1 MNGQIPTDSSATTS
15 APVRQSLAL
24 PPDSQEIVGTELDRC
39 TAFLP
44 PIPSILHKLE
54 AELSSEWVNVSRL
67 ANLVRTDPAL
77 AGSVLKVANSP
88 LWRGGTQITEVE
100 EAIQRLGKNNL
111 KSIATVMALKQS
123 GFPQT
128 GLLGASMSAFW
139 HHSLLV
145 AAGAVQIVRAE
156 STDHSLLDQV
166 WFAGLLHDLGALV
179 APLLYP
185 LEWERMSDHIQERT
199 PESDPATLSDL
210 TREYLGTDYARIG
223 GAFAS
228 RAWKTSETVTVLASL
243 WPTPDAVEPPHVAWA
258 IHRADLAA
266 QTLGVCWLPETL
278 RARHFE
284 NLPPDASAGAAVDA
298 DFCRSCL
305 EKHRPLVDAL
315 LAP

>member
-1 MNGQIPTDSSATTS
+1 MDTSPAPT
-15 APVRQSLAL
+15 APSRGDVAPQVRSR
-24 PPDSQEIVGTELDRC
+24 EIVGTELDRC

-44 PIPSILHKLE
+44 PIPAILQKLE
-54 AELSSEWVNVSRL
+54 TELSSEWVNVSRL

-88 LWRGGTQITEVE
+88 LWRGCTQITEVE
-100 EAIQRLGKNNL
+100 DAIQRLGKDNL
-111 KSIATVMALKQS
+111 KSIATVMALRQG
-123 GFPQT
+123 GFPVS
-128 GLLGASMSAFW
+128 GLLGSSMTEFW
-139 HHSLLV
+139 RHSLLV

-185 LEWERMSDHIQERT
+185 EEWESLALHVAGRT
-199 PESDPATLSDL
+199 PESEPTTLNELSM
-210 TREYLGTDYARIG
+210 EFLGIDYARVG

-228 RAWKTSETVTVLASL
+228 RAWKTPETVSVLASR
-243 WPTPDAVEPPHVAWA
+243 WSTPDSIAPPFVAWA

-266 QTLGVCWLPETL
+266 QTLGVCWQPETL
-278 RARHFE
+278 RAHTLE
-284 NLPPDASAGAAVDA
+284 NLPPDTSAGAAVDA
-298 DFCRSCL
+298 DFCRRCL